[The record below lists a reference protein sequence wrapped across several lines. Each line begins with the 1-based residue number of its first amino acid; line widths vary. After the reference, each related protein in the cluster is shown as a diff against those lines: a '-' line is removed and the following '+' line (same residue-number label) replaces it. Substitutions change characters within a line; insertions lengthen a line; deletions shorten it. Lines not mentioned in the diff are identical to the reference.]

1 MAQRFPKEIRGLARL
16 PREAGSR
23 EKGFL
28 ETVPMTDKPLMPLA
42 TAVWL
47 IENTSLSFDQIADF
61 CVLHPLQV
69 KGIADGDV
77 AMGVRGINP
86 ITNNQLLREELDK
99 AAADPAYRMKLAR
112 AKTIVAEKPRKGP
125 RYTPVSKRQNR
136 PDAILW
142 MVRNHPEAS
151 DAQIAKLL
159 GTTKSTIQSVRDRSH
174 WNAQNLTPQ
183 DPVGLGLC
191 RQIDLDNLVRKAA
204 ARKAKMHPTLDTGP
218 SLKPA
223 SETVAPKVDEHVE
236 EREKPIDLDKVFANL
251 GGGGKP
257 APQKDDDADFGR

>member
-1 MAQRFPKEIRGLARL
+1 M
-16 PREAGSR
+16 S
-23 EKGFL
+23 
-28 ETVPMTDKPLMPLA
+28 DKPLMPLA

-77 AMGVRGINP
+77 AAGVRGINP
-86 ITNNQLLREELDK
+86 ITNNQLTREELDK
-99 AAADPAYRMKLAR
+99 AQADPEFRMKLSR
-112 AKTIVAEKPRKGP
+112 TKTIVLEKPRKGP

-142 MVRNHPEAS
+142 LVRNHPEVS
-151 DAQIAKLL
+151 DAQISKLL

-174 WNAQNLTPQ
+174 WNSQNITPQ

-191 RQIDLDNLVRKAA
+191 SQTDLDNLVRKAA
-204 ARKAKMHPTLDTGP
+204 AKRAKLHPMMDAGP
-218 SLKPA
+218 TLKPA
-223 SETVAPKVDEHVE
+223 SETLAPKEEPEE
-236 EREKPIDLDKVFANL
+236 EREKPIDLNKVFANL
-251 GGGGKP
+251 GGGKTEH
-257 APQKDDDADFGR
+257 DDEEEEDAFRPRR

>member
-1 MAQRFPKEIRGLARL
+1 M
-16 PREAGSR
+16 S
-23 EKGFL
+23 
-28 ETVPMTDKPLMPLA
+28 DKPLMPLA

-47 IENTSLSFDQIADF
+47 IENTSMSFDQIADF

-77 AMGVRGINP
+77 AVGVRGINP
-86 ITNNQLLREELDK
+86 ITNSQVAREELDK
-99 AAADPAYRMKLAR
+99 AQADPDYRMKLSR
-112 AKTIVAEKPRKGP
+112 AKTLVAEKPRKGP

-159 GTTKSTIQSVRDRSH
+159 GTTKTTIQSVRDRSH
-174 WNAQNLTPQ
+174 WNSQNITPQ
-183 DPVGLGLC
+183 DPVALGLC

-204 ARKAKMHPTLDTGP
+204 AKKAKTHPTMEAGP
-218 SLKPA
+218 TLKPA
-223 SETVAPKVDEHVE
+223 AETVAPKREEAPE
-236 EREKPIDLDKVFANL
+236 EREKHIDLDKVFANL
-251 GGGGKP
+251 GGSSKP
-257 APQKDDDADFGR
+257 AAHDDADDDDQDYRRRR

>member
-1 MAQRFPKEIRGLARL
+1 M
-16 PREAGSR
+16 S
-23 EKGFL
+23 
-28 ETVPMTDKPLMPLA
+28 DKPLMPLA

-61 CVLHPLQV
+61 CRLHPLQV

-77 AMGVRGINP
+77 AAGVRGINP
-86 ITNNQLLREELDK
+86 ITNNQLTREELDK
-99 AAADPAYRMKLAR
+99 AQGDPDYRMKLAK

-142 MVRNHPEAS
+142 LVRNHPEVS

-159 GTTKSTIQSVRDRSH
+159 GTTKSTIQSVRDRTH
-174 WNAQNLTPQ
+174 WNSQIITPQ

-191 RQIDLDNLVRKAA
+191 SQIDLDNIVRKAA
-204 ARKAKMHPTLDTGP
+204 AKKAKFAPAVEAGPT
-218 SLKPA
+218 LKPA
-223 SETVAPKVDEHVE
+223 SETLAPKVEEQEE
-236 EREKPIDLDKVFANL
+236 EREKSIDLDKVFANL
-251 GGGGKP
+251 GGGSTSSS
-257 APQKDDDADFGR
+257 QDDDDEDFSRP

>member
-1 MAQRFPKEIRGLARL
+1 M
-16 PREAGSR
+16 S
-23 EKGFL
+23 
-28 ETVPMTDKPLMPLA
+28 DKPLMPLA

-47 IENTSLSFDQIADF
+47 IDNTSLSFDQIADF

-77 AMGVRGINP
+77 AIGVRGINP
-86 ITNNQLLREELDK
+86 ITNNQLSREELDK
-99 AAADPAYRMKLAR
+99 AQADEDYRMKLAR
-112 AKTIVAEKPRKGP
+112 VKTVVAEKPRKGP

-142 MVRNHPEAS
+142 MVRNHPEIS

-174 WNAQNLTPQ
+174 WNSQNITPQ

-191 RQIDLDNLVRKAA
+191 SQGDLDNIVRKAA
-204 ARKAKMHPTLDTGP
+204 AKKARFAPAIDTSPT
-218 SLKPA
+218 LKPA
-223 SETVAPKVDEHVE
+223 SETTAPKEPE
-236 EREKPIDLDKVFANL
+236 EEKEKAIDLDKVFANL
-251 GGGGKP
+251 GGSSKT
-257 APQKDDDADFGR
+257 QQDDEDDGF